1 MYQHTPSFLV
11 DMKKRR
17 TIRVLAILVFL
28 VTILTGGWSFFTE
41 YQIQQVRSEG
51 GIALEV
57 AGDEGIA
64 HVSQSGYRVK
74 KGDIGWYKRGD
85 IANVKETTRTGY
97 TFLGWYQDT
106 TKVSDSNPYSHTMTA
121 ATKLVAKTKIN
132 SYRITAELDGGT
144 INGSPSW
151 SQTYTIKDTVTLPTP
166 VKTGYNFLGWVEK
179 GANNTPNKNVVI
191 PVGSTGDK
199 TFVAK
204 WEIKKFKV
212 NVNGILDGGTE
223 QETTKGMGTF
233 DVYVNGDLLQNKHD
247 WYDYVDNATPYGT
260 QIEIKNIKAETGKTY
275 VKSSQ
280 SLKFTVTGNVK
291 ITLYFKTNE
300 YTYRFNANG
309 GTGSIADIKAKHGT
323 SVKIPTS
330 TFKKDYHTQTN
341 WNTAAGGT
349 GTSYKLEDTISGY
362 SGKDGDVVTLY
373 AQWRKNKVQISLHAN
388 GSKMGASA
396 GSYFSLDAQSF
407 VARGGTRAIYE
418 GEYGGYVKDST
429 NSLPDI
435 QYTGNL
441 WLERTG
447 YHYNPNESWNTKSD
461 GSGKSYSENGGILA
475 KDFADLKD
483 SDKSVTLYANWK
495 PNNYKVRYNG
505 NGATSGTMTDSVHVY
520 DTAKALTRNAYARTG
535 YTFTG
540 WNTKHDGKGTAYAD
554 GASVKN
560 LTSNK
565 DGVVTLY
572 AQWKANSYTLTY
584 DANGG
589 TVSTSSKTLQYGDAF
604 GILPTPK
611 RDGHKFLGW
620 YTSATG
626 GTKVSETTKID
637 AKNTTIY
644 AHWDAYTLSINYHG
658 DGAEYLHDFDFDEN
672 KELGLVNVT
681 GKDIVKVQ
689 TVRYGS
695 KLPDYGLFDGGRF
708 KKTGYTAENLVM
720 LLKGGTSISTQVP
733 YTAVELAT
741 KAGKQDAFKT
751 GNVSIDIYPKWTV
764 NTYTNEIT
772 HWAGGFKDQEGN
784 NYEKTYF
791 KLRSTTFS
799 SSYNSKFTLD
809 ASQKIEIPNGF
820 HLNQDFG
827 SDDISSDGSWTRYPF
842 GTQVTQK
849 AQNMSFEYDYLP
861 SVYKITYN
869 LNGGTNNSANPSY
882 YNVLYGVSL
891 KNPTRI
897 GYTFDGWESN
907 LFNLAQQKF
916 MCINNVSGNELS
928 NAKMQV
934 WKDGKFLVQP
944 LTVRS
949 VGDAS
954 KKYIH
959 NYDTGMYTIRLAAN
973 GNIQDGG
980 SYYAENVY
988 LEKGKTY
995 TFSFRVE
1002 EASKSKYVIS
1012 NVKVN
1017 KDGGTKVTGINE
1029 GKKANFAT
1037 SAELYSEL
1045 AKRTIGDVALE
1056 ARWTP
1061 NKYTLSFNPNGGTVN
1076 PTSKTVSYG
1085 SPYGDLPT
1093 PTKSG
1098 NTFLGWFTEKDGG
1111 TQVSSTTT
1119 MGASNVTLYAHWKLD
1134 IRDTVLGDRSVFS
1147 GTFGQY
1153 IKNNS
1158 YIYSIEI
1165 GTEGS
1170 GSLEATYDVSKN
1182 QDNSVKARVYR
1193 QNYMYYTISIMP
1205 ETGYR
1210 MVAPDNCVRWFAWD
1224 ATDLSRIQSISIS
1237 QVDFKNTRNMSHMFN
1252 YCGIRDVTLRG
1263 INNKNIVMN
1272 GMFEGCDSLQS
1283 ITVDSLWRFDS
1294 SIGLDG
1300 IWTNGGI
1307 DYGGNT
1313 LPSYRDATYYKS
1325 TSYVYLETGAEL
1337 QKNLSSL
1344 ITSYPSKVA
1353 IVFGTPSGGL
1363 FGNAIDVSE
1372 SKDGSV
1378 LMNWGYSG
1386 GSMSSGVIYIYPS
1399 DSTKKIALN
1408 TESRGMFDS
1417 LYNNVP
1423 ITVDFGTNAVT
1434 DVLTRNT
1441 STSLVWHASSDLKY
1455 TGDDICGLV
1464 SNPNNRSIQL
1474 QSDDV
1479 DNEQVTSPDV
1489 DTPDTQKDTDTTD
1502 SQKGTDISDE
1512 SLAIDTPDVQED
1524 INTEVTDSNDVL
1536 HEESSQVGGIEEVI
1550 E

>member
-1 MYQHTPSFLV
+1 
-11 DMKKRR
+11 MKKRR

-28 VTILTGGWSFFTE
+28 VTILTGGGSFFTE

-275 VKSSQ
+275 VKSSK
-280 SLKFTVTGNVK
+280 SLKFTVTGNVYM
-291 ITLYFKTNE
+291 TLQFKTNE

-309 GTGSIADIKAKHGT
+309 GTGSMSDIKAKHGI
-323 SVKIPTS
+323 SVKIPAS
-330 TFKKDYHTQTN
+330 TFKKDYHTQTD
-341 WNTAAGGT
+341 WNTVAGGT
-349 GTSYKLEDTISGY
+349 DTKYALGGTISGY

-373 AQWRKNKVQISLHAN
+373 AQWRKNKVSISYHAN
-388 GSKMGASA
+388 GGKMGS
-396 GSYFSLDAQSF
+396 GSGADYKI
-407 VARGGTRAIYE
+407 GTDGDILKGSSKLMNTGIY
-418 GEYGGYVKDST
+418 GELITGEDTVNDLYNVYAVGYVTLVK
-429 NSLPDI
+429 
-435 QYTGNL
+435 
-441 WLERTG
+441 TG
-447 YHYNPNESWNTKSD
+447 YHTVTTSDWNTQTN
-461 GSGKSYSENGGILA
+461 GSGKSYDSMLA
-475 KDFADLKD
+475 YKATDFAALKD

-505 NGATSGTMTDSVHVY
+505 NGATSGTMTDSSHVY
-520 DTAKALTRNAYARTG
+520 DTSKVLTRNAYARTG

-540 WNTKHDGKGTAYAD
+540 WNTKSDGKGTAYAD

-560 LTSNK
+560 LTANK
-565 DGVVTLY
+565 DVVVTLY

-695 KLPDYGLFDGGRF
+695 KLLDYGLLDGARF
-708 KKTGYTAENLVM
+708 KKTGYTAENVVM

-772 HWAGGFKDQEGN
+772 HWARGFKDQEGN

-849 AQNMSFEYDYLP
+849 AQNMLFEYDYLP

-916 MCINNVSGNELS
+916 TCINNVSGNELTS
-928 NAKMQV
+928 AKMQV

-1056 ARWTP
+1056 ARWTA
-1061 NKYTLSFNPNGGTVN
+1061 KTLTYNVQ
-1076 PTSKTVSYG
+1076 Y
-1085 SPYGDLPT
+1085 
-1093 PTKSG
+1093 
-1098 NTFLGWFTEKDGG
+1098 
-1111 TQVSSTTT
+1111 VSSS
-1119 MGASNVTLYAHWKLD
+1119 GKTLGSS
-1134 IRDTVLGDRSVFS
+1134 TVS
-1147 GTFGQY
+1147 GTFGTTKDIEAPAKTGYVTPSKQSVVFDSENAKT
-1153 IKNNS
+1153 IKFVYTPTTYNITIRNVNTDGTDRKIP
-1158 YIYSIEI
+1158 YTIE
-1165 GTEGS
+1165 TPTF
-1170 GSLEATYDVSKN
+1170 SLETPSKTGYTFTGWTGSN
-1182 QDNSVKARVYR
+1182 GSTPQKTVTISQGSTGDRVYTA
-1193 QNYMYYTISIMP
+1193 N
-1205 ETGYR
+1205 
-1210 MVAPDNCVRWFAWD
+1210 W
-1224 ATDLSRIQSISIS
+1224 
-1237 QVDFKNTRNMSHMFN
+1237 
-1252 YCGIRDVTLRG
+1252 
-1263 INNKNIVMN
+1263 
-1272 GMFEGCDSLQS
+1272 
-1283 ITVDSLWRFDS
+1283 
-1294 SIGLDG
+1294 
-1300 IWTNGGI
+1300 
-1307 DYGGNT
+1307 
-1313 LPSYRDATYYKS
+1313 KS
-1325 TSYVYLETGAEL
+1325 ASVLLETGSYFKEDL
-1337 QKNLSSL
+1337 LKILGY
-1344 ITSYPSKVA
+1344 TSVRSIQFVN
-1353 IVFGTPSGGL
+1353 TGGESMN
-1363 FGNAIDVSE
+1363 GYYTTDVSANQ
-1372 SKDGSV
+1372 DGSIE
-1378 LMNWGYSG
+1378 MCARYDG
-1386 GSMSSGVIYIYPS
+1386 GSMSWMNIFIYSTVPDMKIQLNP
-1399 DSTKKIALN
+1399 DSN
-1408 TESRGMFDS
+1408 NMWSY
-1417 LYNNVP
+1417 LYNNSLV
-1423 ITVDFGTNAVT
+1423 TVDFGYGIV
-1434 DVLTRNT
+1434 DD
-1441 STSLVWHASSDLKY
+1441 SLVGTMEYPSGSNLKF

-1464 SNPNNRSIQL
+1464 THVNNQSLNITENSEDSSILDVIDTLTPQL
-1474 QSDDV
+1474 DDTTKDSEDTSDTVVEQSDET
-1479 DNEQVTSPDV
+1479 NN
-1489 DTPDTQKDTDTTD
+1489 D
-1502 SQKGTDISDE
+1502 SDGKVDE
-1512 SLAIDTPDVQED
+1512 SQPTSGS
-1524 INTEVTDSNDVL
+1524 TER
-1536 HEESSQVGGIEEVI
+1536 GIEK
-1550 E
+1550 